1 MVVINFSNRW
11 AKKYPN
17 LIESEYFNNMD
28 TKKIRALLMAM
39 ELGSLTAAAEE
50 LGYTQSGLTH
60 MMNSL
65 EDELGIKVLVRS
77 KGGVRLSPAGRELL
91 PQMQELLRCSD
102 ELRSSVEKLIQKNG
116 TLLRLGAYSSVAR
129 QWLPAILAE
138 LRRVAPEIKVSI
150 STGGMRDIYDGVQR
164 DELDCGI
171 VSYQPTLIQGLHWV
185 ALHDDPLLAI
195 LPMDAALTGGAFEVE
210 NFEGSEFL
218 MPADDFEL
226 DILPVLAQG
235 QGHERIMP
243 EFRYTGLDD
252 AAIVSM
258 TAHGLGVSVLSELV
272 MDGISD
278 KVEAVPLTPPAFR
291 RLGIVVGEHLQNDKN
306 IKSFVL
312 CARAT
317 MRSMYG
323 DEAED

>member
-1 MVVINFSNRW
+1 
-11 AKKYPN
+11 
-17 LIESEYFNNMD
+17 MD
-28 TKKIRALLMAM
+28 TKKIRALLTALD
-39 ELGSLTAAAEE
+39 LGSLTAAAEE

-65 EDELGIKVLVRS
+65 EDELGVKILVRS

-91 PQMQELLRCSD
+91 PPMKELLRCSD
-102 ELRSSVEKLIQKNG
+102 ELKKSVERLIQKNG

-138 LRRVAPEIKVSI
+138 LRRVSPEIKVSI
-150 STGGMRDIYDGVQR
+150 STGGMRDIYDAVRRG
-164 DELDCGI
+164 ELDCGV
-171 VSYQPTLIQGLHWV
+171 VSYQPSLIQGIHWV

-195 LPMDAALTGGAFEVE
+195 LPTGTALSDGAFAVE

-226 DILPVLAQG
+226 DILPVLDQG
-235 QGHERIMP
+235 QGHERITP

-258 TAHGLGVSVLSELV
+258 AAHGLGVSVLSELV

-291 RLGIVVGEHLQNDKN
+291 RLGIVVGEHLQSDKN
-306 IKSFVL
+306 IKSLIL
-312 CARAT
+312 CARTT
-317 MRSMYG
+317 MRSLYG
-323 DEAED
+323 DTNAD